1 MSKFNCCGRPAT
13 TEDLIR
19 AVAPGDGTPLQ
30 RYCKQCVRGEAGGV
44 PDVYFGKEYI
54 NGAVNY
60 EENIADPKTG
70 KPIPFY
76 DKQSKA
82 AAMRQ
87 AGIQEAG
94 DRKHGARN
102 EETLK
107 AGKTKYF
114 V

>member
-1 MSKFNCCGRPAT
+1 MSKFNCCKRPVT
-13 TEDLIR
+13 SELLKR
-19 AVAPGDGTPLQ
+19 CVAPGDGGPLQ
-30 RYCKQCVRGEAGGV
+30 RYCKECVSGNGPAV

-76 DKQSKA
+76 DKQSKKV
-82 AAMRQ
+82 AMDI
-87 AGIQEAG
+87 AGVREAG

-102 EETLK
+102 DETK
-107 AGKTKYF
+107 RRSYF
-114 V
+114 TI

>member
-1 MSKFNCCGRPAT
+1 MSKFNCCNR
-13 TEDLIR
+13 ELDYSLLKR
-19 AVAPGDGTPLQ
+19 VVAKGDGSPLQ
-30 RYCKQCVRGEAGGV
+30 RFCKDCVSGTTPAV

-76 DKQSKA
+76 DRQSKA
-82 AAMRQ
+82 AAMKM
-87 AGIQEAG
+87 AGVEEAG

-102 EETLK
+102 ESHLHR
-107 AGKTKYF
+107 KTYF
-114 V
+114 S